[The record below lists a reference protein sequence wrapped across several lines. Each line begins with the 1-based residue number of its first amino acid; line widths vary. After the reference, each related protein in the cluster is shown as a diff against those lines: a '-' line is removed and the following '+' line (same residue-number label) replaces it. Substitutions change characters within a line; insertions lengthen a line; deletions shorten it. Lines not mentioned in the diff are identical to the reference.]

1 MFAWSTSAVSINI
14 TILCIV
20 ISTPQL
26 TINKTR
32 VLRTARTNFLYK
44 FNSVNTPVLYIMR
57 VIVSTH
63 FSGSNRVTEHARACS
78 EVKGKKKGRNIGAEG
93 AKTRQCGKKASKGLS
108 KWARINAW
116 SCRALCTSRGILLI
130 SYSLLLLARRISR
143 DRPLLVNARSRK
155 IFARSHRR
163 DALL

>member
-1 MFAWSTSAVSINI
+1 MFAWSTSAISINI

-32 VLRTARTNFLYK
+32 VFRIARTNFLYK

-78 EVKGKKKGRNIGAEG
+78 KGRGKKREEHRGRRCENTTVWKEG
-93 AKTRQCGKKASKGLS
+93 EQGSFQVSAYKCMKLPG
-108 KWARINAW
+108 
-116 SCRALCTSRGILLI
+116 
-130 SYSLLLLARRISR
+130 SLH
-143 DRPLLVNARSRK
+143 
-155 IFARSHRR
+155 FARNTINFVFTPSFSAPRLSR
-163 DALL
+163 SSPTR